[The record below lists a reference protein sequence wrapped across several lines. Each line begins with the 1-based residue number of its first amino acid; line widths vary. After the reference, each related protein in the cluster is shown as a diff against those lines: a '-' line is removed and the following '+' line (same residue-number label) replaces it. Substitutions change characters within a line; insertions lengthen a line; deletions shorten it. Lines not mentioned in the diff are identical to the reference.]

1 MQNKKVILIID
12 DDPDFR
18 SSLKVTLESAGYR
31 VMAAGSG
38 AEGIKLFIEST
49 PDLIICDIM
58 MEKIDTGIRLVRE
71 IREKNKK
78 VPLYLLSDIGRLTAT
93 NIDIFE
99 LGCNGTFQ
107 KPYDPDE
114 LLRVVKQNLDKQV

>member
-1 MQNKKVILIID
+1 MQNKKMILIID
-12 DDPDFR
+12 DDPDLL
-18 SSLKVTLESAGYR
+18 SSLKLTLESAGYS
-31 VMAAGSG
+31 VLAAGSG
-38 AEGIKLFIEST
+38 AEGIKLFMESA

-107 KPYDPDE
+107 KPFNPEE
-114 LLRVVKQNLDKQV
+114 LLGVVKQSLDK

>member
-1 MQNKKVILIID
+1 MLGKKTILIID
-12 DDPDFR
+12 DDPDFL
-18 SSLKVTLESAGYR
+18 SSLKVTLESAGYG
-31 VMAAGSG
+31 VLAAGSG
-38 AEGIKLFIEST
+38 AEGINLFMENK

-78 VPLYLLSDIGRLTAT
+78 VPLYLLSDIGRLTAS

-99 LGCNGTFQ
+99 LGCTGTFQ
-107 KPYDPDE
+107 KPFDTEE
-114 LLRVVKQNLDKQV
+114 LLRVIRQNLAK

>member
-1 MQNKKVILIID
+1 MQSKKVVLIID
-12 DDPDFR
+12 DDPDIL
-18 SSLKVTLESAGYR
+18 SSLKMTLEAAEYR
-31 VMAAGSG
+31 VLAAGSG
-38 AEGIKLFIEST
+38 AEGMKLFMESS

-78 VPLYLLSDIGRLTAT
+78 VPLYLLSDIGKLTAT

-99 LGCNGTFQ
+99 LGCNGSFQ
-107 KPYDPDE
+107 KPFNPDE
-114 LLRVVKQNLDKQV
+114 LLHVVKQNLAK